1 MRVRE
6 FKNLFLCVSIFFVC
20 FLSFVQAE
28 LPVEVFYFKPS
39 DVEAPTQDEL
49 DSIHDVMV
57 AVQDFFASE
66 MDRHGFG
73 PKTFAFNPDIEVIE
87 GKEELNEYRRG
98 ITSHRKIQRESDLI
112 QWGLENQVYVVFLG
126 GASHLVHGA
135 LGLSQ
140 ALCAVHPDQLIYC
153 NNMVLVS
160 AEMKELILPGT
171 AHEIGHA
178 FGLGHT
184 HQRFIGNRDNVMSSA
199 PFGFF
204 LGVVRTL
211 EEFALSLDDATVLN
225 EGDRLSVQ
233 EKSEVSGIDA
243 DVDNDGDVDLDDVK
257 IVKSGTQNSTPYDT
271 DINNDGVTDENDLV
285 IVRLKAIEAI
295 IAASPHKRK
304 VKFTTWGALKKR

>member
-6 FKNLFLCVSIFFVC
+6 FKNLFLFVSIFFVC

-28 LPVEVFYFKPS
+28 LPIEVFYFKPS

-49 DSIHDVMV
+49 DSIHEVMV

-73 PKTFAFNPDIEVIE
+73 LKTFAFNPDIEVIE
-87 GKEELNEYRRG
+87 GKDELNEYRQH
-98 ITSHRKIQRESDLI
+98 ITSHRKIRQESDSI
-112 QWGLENQVYVVFLG
+112 QWGLENRIYVVFLG
-126 GASHLVHGA
+126 GASHLVDGA

-140 ALCAVHPDQLIYC
+140 ALCAVHPDQLVYC
-153 NNMVLVS
+153 NNMVVVS
-160 AEMKELILPGT
+160 AEMRELILPGT

-178 FGLGHT
+178 FGLRHT
-184 HQRFIGNRDNVMSSA
+184 HQRFIGNRGDVMSA

-204 LGVVRTL
+204 PGVVRTL
-211 EEFALSLDDATVLN
+211 EEFALSFADATALN
-225 EGDRLSVQ
+225 EGGRLSVQ
-233 EKSEVSGIDA
+233 EKNEVSEIDG

-271 DINNDGVTDENDLV
+271 DINDDGVTDENDV
-285 IVRLKAIEAI
+285 AIVKLKAVEAI
-295 IAASPHKRK
+295 IAAAPHKRK
-304 VKFTTWGALKKR
+304 VKLTTWGRLKER